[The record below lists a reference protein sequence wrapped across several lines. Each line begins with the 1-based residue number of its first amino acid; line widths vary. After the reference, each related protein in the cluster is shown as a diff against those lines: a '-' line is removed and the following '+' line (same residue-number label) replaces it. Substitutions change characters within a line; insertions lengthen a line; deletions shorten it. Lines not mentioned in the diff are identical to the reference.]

1 MMRKLLPI
9 ILLILFTGSVAP
21 EVIASGMEG
30 AFEKGRNVQ
39 GQIQFGS
46 PPVSS
51 LTTGGNTS
59 SLEKM
64 GDSEL
69 MSGGSSALGS
79 SSTGKFIQ
87 EVELRKIEAI
97 NRHKI
102 NQDNSWLKNSFEL
115 EEDPASKTGGKGI
128 GSSKVSSSTVQNK
141 SCLEGADFQINVG
154 YELVLEAEEKE
165 EIIRKPQTS
174 INLPARKIPEIF
186 WEKKPQSYMT
196 TDNELMSGVKY
207 ILSNTVEAHRAIK
220 EAISQSVGNLSPES
234 IELPLQ
240 NVFIFYPGSNNVIIP
255 QGAEIFKNPAIKYR
269 TSAAELARLAYNQ
282 VTVILYYSIIEI
294 RKKFIEKDEYWQIS
308 TQALA
313 EVLESN
319 DCYEIARTCTH
330 KDAKI
335 FFGKH
340 EVRRPCWYED
350 VKYQCTG
357 KPKDGCAHLD
367 RQGCRLIDS
376 VCEKKIGDIC
386 FTWNRNY
393 ACAEEQVEERYS
405 AVDSSI
411 YCLGGNCHSVSLEQ
425 NKDIG
430 NVAILAALNEAKKDC
445 VSERGMCASPV
456 KVFPGSVDACK
467 RIITGA
473 INCCSSF
480 SGWAKSMRLSSC
492 SGEEKALAIKKEKD
506 LCHEVGT
513 YCHERIARVCVERR
527 TKYCCFSS
535 KLAKVFQEQAKAQ
548 LSLSWG
554 SAEFPSCDP
563 LTIEQLR
570 SLDFSKFD
578 MEALFDGMIADA
590 KSKMG
595 KAFSGHLAATM
606 PSIQKNHMATTP
618 MEKRDFIRRKA
629 EEEERARRAKE
640 EEKRLAEEARL
651 KAQQEKVRLAEEARA
666 RKEREKILEEERIR
680 RQQEQL
686 RIAEENRIKREQA
699 LALHKQNELVRLRQ
713 EKQAWYNNYIANM
726 DAGRN
731 PTHVTQRL
739 WYQFF
744 GITPQEYINNPN
756 YTANT
761 AISRYGVNIVP
772 PYQFIPRP
780 FE

>member
-9 ILLILFTGSVAP
+9 ILLILFTGSITPWA
-21 EVIASGMEG
+21 IGSGMEG
-30 AFEKGRNVQ
+30 AFGKGRNAQ
-39 GQIQFGS
+39 RQTQFGN
-46 PPVSS
+46 PPVLS
-51 LTTGGNTS
+51 LTTGGDTS
-59 SLEKM
+59 SLRKM

-79 SSTGKFIQ
+79 SNAGKFIQ

-97 NRHKI
+97 DRYKI
-102 NQDNSWLKNSFEL
+102 NQSNSWLKNSFEL
-115 EEDPASKTGGKGI
+115 EEDPASKTGGKGVR
-128 GSSKVSSSTVQNK
+128 SSKVSSSTIQNK

-174 INLPARKIPEIF
+174 IDIPYKDVPDS
-186 WEKKPQSYMT
+186 WWQKSYYSEAYRGYVHHFMPHYT
-196 TDNELMSGVKY
+196 LFNNEA
-207 ILSNTVEAHRAIK
+207 THRAIK
-220 EAISQSVGNLSPES
+220 EIISTRVINLLPES
-234 IELPLQ
+234 IVLPPQ
-240 NVFIFYPGSNNVIIP
+240 NIVVDFIHP
-255 QGAEIFKNPAIKYR
+255 QNATSIALTAHHTYRGFRIK
-269 TSAAELARLAYNQ
+269 SALVRFH
-282 VTVILYYSIIEI
+282 YSVEER
-294 RKKFIEKDEYWQIS
+294 RKKFIEKREYWQIA
-308 TQALA
+308 TPRPA

-319 DCYEIARTCTH
+319 DCYEISRTCSH

-335 FFGKH
+335 FFGKY

-357 KPKDGCAHLD
+357 RPKDGCAHLD
-367 RQGCRLIDS
+367 RQGCRLLDS

-456 KVFPGSVDACK
+456 KVFPGSIDACK

-492 SGEEKALAIKKEKD
+492 SGEEKALALKKEKD

-513 YCHERIARVCVERR
+513 YCHEKIARICVERR

-535 KLAKVFQEQAKAQ
+535 KLARVFQEQAKAQ

-578 MEALFDGMIADA
+578 MEALFDGMLSDA

-595 KAFSGHLAATM
+595 KAFSGHLVATI
-606 PSIQKNHMATTP
+606 PPFQKEHMASTP
-618 MEKRDFIRRKA
+618 MEKRDVIRRKA

-651 KAQQEKVRLAEEARA
+651 NAQREKEKEEQARRTAIAQKVEELNRLYLESLEKYKESVAKRDYYYNQGVINGVNAFLWVKSNPTRCFYSFFRDTLKISDTSPANVDLIQNRLYKNLPLYLAEE
-666 RKEREKILEEERIR
+666 RKVNYYLDEYSRYYKEMTQLKEKI
-680 RQQEQL
+680 
-686 RIAEENRIKREQA
+686 K
-699 LALHKQNELVRLRQ
+699 
-713 EKQAWYNNYIANM
+713 
-726 DAGRN
+726 
-731 PTHVTQRL
+731 
-739 WYQFF
+739 
-744 GITPQEYINNPN
+744 
-756 YTANT
+756 
-761 AISRYGVNIVP
+761 
-772 PYQFIPRP
+772 
-780 FE
+780 

>member
-9 ILLILFTGSVAP
+9 ILLILFTGSITPWA
-21 EVIASGMEG
+21 IGSGMER
-30 AFEKGRNVQ
+30 AFGKARNAQ
-39 GQIQFGS
+39 RQTQFVN

-51 LTTGGNTS
+51 LTTGGDTS
-59 SLEKM
+59 SLRKM

-79 SSTGKFIQ
+79 SNAGKFIQ
-87 EVELRKIEAI
+87 EMELRKIEAI
-97 NRHKI
+97 DRHKI
-102 NQDNSWLKNSFEL
+102 NQSNSWLKNSFEL
-115 EEDPASKTGGKGI
+115 EEDPASKTGGKGVR
-128 GSSKVSSSTVQNK
+128 SSKVSSSTIQNK

-174 INLPARKIPEIF
+174 IDIPYKDVPDS
-186 WEKKPQSYMT
+186 WWQKSYYSEAYRGYVHHFMPHYT
-196 TDNELMSGVKY
+196 LFNNEA
-207 ILSNTVEAHRAIK
+207 THRAIK
-220 EAISQSVGNLSPES
+220 EIISTRVINLLPES
-234 IELPLQ
+234 IVLPPQ
-240 NVFIFYPGSNNVIIP
+240 NIVVDFIHP
-255 QGAEIFKNPAIKYR
+255 QNATSIALTAHHTYRGFRIK
-269 TSAAELARLAYNQ
+269 SALVRFH
-282 VTVILYYSIIEI
+282 YSVEER
-294 RKKFIEKDEYWQIS
+294 RKKFIEKREYWQIA
-308 TQALA
+308 TPRPA

-319 DCYEIARTCTH
+319 DCYEIARTCSH

-335 FFGKH
+335 FFGKY

-357 KPKDGCAHLD
+357 RPKDGCAHLD
-367 RQGCRLIDS
+367 RQGCRLLDS

-393 ACAEEQVEERYS
+393 ACAGEQVEERYS
-405 AVDSSI
+405 AVDSPI

-445 VSERGMCASPV
+445 VSEKGMCVNPV

-492 SGEEKALAIKKEKD
+492 SGEEKALALKKEKD

-513 YCHERIARVCVERR
+513 YCHEKIARICVEKR

-554 SAEFPSCDP
+554 SAEFPSCAP

-595 KAFSGHLAATM
+595 KAFSGHLAATI
-606 PSIQKNHMATTP
+606 PPFQKEHMASTP
-618 MEKRDFIRRKA
+618 MEKRDVIRRKA
-629 EEEERARRAKE
+629 EEEERARRAEE

-651 KAQQEKVRLAEEARA
+651 SAQREKEKEEQERRTVIAQKVEELNGLYLESLAKYKESVAKRDYYYNQGVINGVNAFLWVKSNPTRCFYSFFRDTLKISDTTPANVDLIQNRLYKNLPLYLAEE
-666 RKEREKILEEERIR
+666 RKVNYYLDEYSKYYKEMTQLKEKI
-680 RQQEQL
+680 
-686 RIAEENRIKREQA
+686 K
-699 LALHKQNELVRLRQ
+699 
-713 EKQAWYNNYIANM
+713 
-726 DAGRN
+726 
-731 PTHVTQRL
+731 
-739 WYQFF
+739 
-744 GITPQEYINNPN
+744 
-756 YTANT
+756 
-761 AISRYGVNIVP
+761 
-772 PYQFIPRP
+772 
-780 FE
+780 